1 MANLQ
6 SFSGLAPISGQFGN
20 LGGAQQA
27 AFANYSPVQ
36 YQPTN
41 TAALLQNQQNLQG
54 SIFGTQANIWG
65 QQAQAAMQPSGF
77 GSLLGTVGGA
87 WAGTESGAETI
98 GKSPLNPFNWF
109 GQ

>member
-6 SFSGLAPISGQFGN
+6 SFSGLSPISGQFGN
-20 LGGAQQA
+20 LAGAQQA

-41 TAALLQNQQNLQG
+41 TAALLQNQQNLQAG
-54 SIFGTQANIWG
+54 IFGNQANIWG
-65 QQAQAAMQPSGF
+65 QQAQIASQPSGF

-87 WAGTESGAETI
+87 FAGGFGEGWANQ
-98 GKSPLNPFNWF
+98 KFK
-109 GQ
+109 